1 MALLRDKFK
10 IVIRDSDFEHGRWK
24 ERVSWLLDNYGPIGE
39 RWDYNGG
46 LFWFKTGKDKML
58 FVVANS

>member
-10 IVIRDSDFEHGRWK
+10 AVVRDSDFDHSRWK
-24 ERVSWLLDNYGPIGE
+24 ERVSWLLQHYGPIGE

-46 LFWFKTGKDKML
+46 LFSFLTEKDKML
-58 FVVANS
+58 FVVANA